1 MDKLTQ
7 FSTALSCLT
16 NSSYRSAEIIHPN
29 VYLGR
34 DAYTVSAYIPEEA
47 FNNRFACI
55 KAAETRLHAYYI
67 DASAHFAACIDSLSA
82 TGFFVRFRAHLSERV
97 ETLRNLLQECR
108 TEENTK
114 EIDVALDLL
123 TPDEVRRRMNTV
135 NEALRNRYTLPTE
148 ETYKQKILYETCD
161 PSEHEDNPAAWLIA
175 KCFVRHGFDLLEAI
189 HHLEQDATKQIRAF
203 KNDFDAQA
211 ALEIDRLIVAPIK
224 RILQL

>member
-1 MDKLTQ
+1 MDKLSR
-7 FSTALSCLT
+7 FNNALSRLT
-16 NSSYRSAEIIHPN
+16 NTSYLSAEITHPSVN
-29 VYLGR
+29 LGR
-34 DAYTVSAYIPEEA
+34 ENYQVCAYIPEES

-55 KAAETRLHAYYI
+55 KVAGTRLHEYYI
-67 DASAHFAACIDSLSA
+67 DASAHFAACIDPLSA

-114 EIDVALDLL
+114 EIDMALDLL
-123 TPDEVRRRMNTV
+123 TPDEVCRRMDTV
-135 NEALRNRYTLPTE
+135 NEALKNRYTLPTE

-161 PSEHEDNPAAWLIA
+161 PSEHEDNPATWLIA